1 VGSEQ
6 ANEELAYKE
15 AVSTRILPLAYNNRG
30 IAHHSMQHYEEALV
44 DYNMAL
50 GLDPNLVYIK
60 LNRAHLFLALGD
72 CYAAID
78 DLKEVQ
84 RLRGGED
91 GVDHDYVA
99 NLYEYCKR
107 YQWGLAVAC
116 KDIVAGVRTLPF
128 VDTLDLRQSVNPTTL
143 FDPLKLR
150 METSRDYLRLQL
162 LMDSFETF
170 GPRATSF
177 LAVMNQAIK
186 AQNDSDFEAAL
197 GALVKA
203 TYLLPK
209 LGNQSVVLDMR
220 EIIVLWRTQVVLRLQ
235 GTAAAIEDLRLH
247 LDARLSPISELKQEL
262 RLRNPRW
269 VANEGG
275 NGFAPGALEESDSL
289 LLNYLGSLYHHNQEF
304 TKAYEVYQVALDLHR
319 LNISALLNQGNL
331 ARAQGRFHLTIECY
345 KRITE
350 ALENDPEVGSS
361 SAQQD
366 VFRVLKE
373 YLKVLQEL
381 PHEAWQKLGP
391 LQGSLAVAVDG
402 TEESEQTTRGQSKAT
417 HQSLEALNQVCD
429 DYIGR
434 LLSSTSAGQE
444 LRPNTSQDKGD
455 NLRVSLRESR
465 DLDDSLLEVAFRS
478 PFGNT

>member
-30 IAHHSMQHYEEALV
+30 IAHHSMQHYKEALV

-72 CYAAID
+72 CYSAID

-128 VDTLDLRQSVNPTTL
+128 VDTLDLRQSVNPTGL
-143 FDPLKLR
+143 FDPFKLR
-150 METSRDYLRLQL
+150 METSPDYLRLHL
-162 LMDSFETF
+162 LMNTFETL
-170 GPRATSF
+170 GPKATSF
-177 LAVMNQAIK
+177 LAVMNQAIE
-186 AQNDSDFEAAL
+186 AQNDSNFEAAL
-197 GALVKA
+197 GALVTA

-220 EIIVLWRTQVVLRLQ
+220 EIIVLWRTQVVLQLQ
-235 GTAAAIEDLRLH
+235 GPAAAIDDLRLH

-262 RLRNPRW
+262 RLRSSR
-269 VANEGG
+269 VATEGG
-275 NGFAPGALEESDSL
+275 DGLALGAREQSDSL
-289 LLNYLGSLYHHNQEF
+289 LLNYLGSLYHQNQEF
-304 TKAYEVYQVALDLHR
+304 AKAYEVYQVALDLHR

-345 KRITE
+345 TRITE
-350 ALENDPEVGSS
+350 ALEKDPKAGSS
-361 SAQQD
+361 SAQKD

-402 TEESEQTTRGQSKAT
+402 TEDSEQTTRGQSKAT
-417 HQSLEALNQVCD
+417 HHSLEALNQVCD

-444 LRPNTSQDKGD
+444 LRPNTSQD
-455 NLRVSLRESR
+455 NLGVSLRESR
-465 DLDDSLLEVAFRS
+465 DFDDSLLESAFRS
-478 PFGNT
+478 PFANS